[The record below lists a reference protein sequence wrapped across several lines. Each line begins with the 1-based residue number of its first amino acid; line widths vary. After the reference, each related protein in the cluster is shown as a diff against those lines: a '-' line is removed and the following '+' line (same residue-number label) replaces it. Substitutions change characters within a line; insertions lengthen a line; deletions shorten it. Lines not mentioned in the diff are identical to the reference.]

1 MPLSKITRLRGGTNN
16 SGPATLAMQGAS
28 GDGAGFVHTEVFGI
42 AGIAAATEITR
53 ATGTGANGFRMLIDV
68 TATGHTGRKTTPT
81 ILANIIG
88 TAGRTLSR

>member
-42 AGIAAATEITR
+42 AGIAAATGDHSR
-53 ATGTGANGFRMLIDV
+53 HRDR
-68 TATGHTGRKTTPT
+68 RKWIPH
-81 ILANIIG
+81 AD
-88 TAGRTLSR
+88 